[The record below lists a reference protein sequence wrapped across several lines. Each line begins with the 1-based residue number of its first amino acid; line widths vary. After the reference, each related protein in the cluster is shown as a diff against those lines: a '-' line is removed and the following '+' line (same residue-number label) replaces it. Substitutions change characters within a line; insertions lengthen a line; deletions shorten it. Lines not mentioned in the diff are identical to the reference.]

1 MCLVTKI
8 PEKQLCLAVNQ
19 KLLKE
24 SVQRLMDQM
33 DFQCHVENGIL
44 QVQKLNILAP
54 FCNETNILC

>member
-8 PEKQLCLAVNQ
+8 PEKQLCLTVNQ

-33 DFQCHVENGIL
+33 YFQCLVENGIL
-44 QVQKLNILAP
+44 QVQKLNILVP
-54 FCNETNILC
+54 FYIETNIL